1 MNQRNRTAARDQLSE
16 TRTSL
21 YGGGSGDTALFTRA
35 KYRGEPARLSHTHTL
50 LDVRIQ
56 YSTVQRDG
64 RFSQIQHYITLK
76 HTKSRVQKATNQR
89 EEN

>member
-35 KYRGEPARLSHTHTL
+35 KYRGEPARLSHTHVTGRE
-50 LDVRIQ
+50 DTVQ
-56 YSTVQRDG
+56 YSTERRTFLTDT
-64 RFSQIQHYITLK
+64 TL
-76 HTKSRVQKATNQR
+76 HNT
-89 EEN
+89 